1 MCTGEPQQA
10 LGQLWLRAVSRRLR
24 CQQLWTVDPREE
36 TKSWGQRTRWE
47 KKRPLRNQVG
57 GAMTWIQVLLSLLL
71 LLLGLEQ
78 LPPLL
83 AALIATILPEQSV
96 KLPSLG

>member
-10 LGQLWLRAVSRRLR
+10 LRQLWLQAVSRRLR
-24 CQQLWTVDPREE
+24 CQQLWTADPREE

-47 KKRPLRNQVG
+47 RKRPPRNQVG
-57 GAMTWIQVLLSLLL
+57 GAMTWIQVLLSP

-83 AALIATILPEQSV
+83 AALTATVLPEQSV
-96 KLPSLG
+96 KLPSLA

>member
-1 MCTGEPQQA
+1 M
-10 LGQLWLRAVSRRLR
+10 
-24 CQQLWTVDPREE
+24 
-36 TKSWGQRTRWE
+36 
-47 KKRPLRNQVG
+47 G
-57 GAMTWIQVLLSLLL
+57 GAMTWIQVLLSP

-83 AALIATILPEQSV
+83 AALTATILPEQSV